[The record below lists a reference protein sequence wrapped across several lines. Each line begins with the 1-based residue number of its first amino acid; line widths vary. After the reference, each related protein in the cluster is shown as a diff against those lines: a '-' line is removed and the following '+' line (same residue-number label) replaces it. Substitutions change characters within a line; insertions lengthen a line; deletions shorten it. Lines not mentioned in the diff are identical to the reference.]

1 MAKNIF
7 SILLTVAT
15 ISICCSKQ
23 ASTQERRYSLSP
35 PLAPFPCAAV
45 NMEGN
50 SITFRAGIVFVCN
63 GKDLEEM
70 PAGSIMG
77 INAVCNGPTLIF
89 ITTSVKE
96 TVCLISCAGAAECHE
111 RAGECEIVAVVSR
124 WRSFA

>member
-1 MAKNIF
+1 MANNIF
-7 SILLTVAT
+7 SIILTVAT
-15 ISICCSKQ
+15 LSICCSKQ

-77 INAVCNGPTLIF
+77 INAVCDGPTLIF
-89 ITTSVKE
+89 HHDFGQRNS
-96 TVCLISCAGAAECHE
+96 LFD
-111 RAGECEIVAVVSR
+111 IVRRRCGVSR
-124 WRSFA
+124 ARR